1 VAHKNKNK
9 RPVEFLGFRPTVT
22 ACKGC
27 GQSTDRPNFCVGC
40 VRKGRHAQASAPIA
54 VVEPELQ
61 LAGPGG
67 EDAEFSELLGDLLDH
82 VANAEPAPC
91 PDMSSSEAAK
101 VAMLMG
107 LAGGAVCP
115 VR

>member
-1 VAHKNKNK
+1 MAHKNKNK
-9 RPVEFLGFRPTVT
+9 RPLSEMPFRPTIT
-22 ACKGC
+22 ACKEC
-27 GQSTDRPNFCVGC
+27 GQSTDRPNFCVPC
-40 VRKGRHAQASAPIA
+40 VRKGVAACAKVP
-54 VVEPELQ
+54 VVVKPELQ

-67 EDAEFSELLGDLLDH
+67 EDAEFSALLGDLLDH

-107 LAGGAVCP
+107 LAGGAACLS
-115 VR
+115 R